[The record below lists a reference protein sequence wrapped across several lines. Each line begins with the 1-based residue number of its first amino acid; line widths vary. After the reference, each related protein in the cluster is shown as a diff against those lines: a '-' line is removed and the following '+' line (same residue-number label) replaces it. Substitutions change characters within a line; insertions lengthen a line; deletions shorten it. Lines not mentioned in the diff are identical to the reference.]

1 MNNSSN
7 INSRLIPRAVI
18 DRLNKLK
25 KTVEHH
31 RRLYHTLDTPEITDE
46 AYDSLL
52 KELESIEEKYP
63 ELRLADSPTQR
74 VGSEPLKEFKKV
86 RHEVAQW
93 SFGDVFDFAELQKW
107 EEKVQNFMSKAGL
120 GSVGDT
126 GGDKNEKLEY
136 CCELKIDGL
145 KIILTYKDGVLVQG
159 ATRGDG
165 TIGEDVTQ
173 NIRTIRT
180 VPLKLTESKDG
191 RAGVDLIVVGEAW
204 MSVKD
209 LEKINIE
216 REKKGE
222 QVFANTRNLAAGSIR
237 QLDPKVTSSRKLDS
251 FIYDIDRYGV
261 TSAAP
266 ITGNVKNPGAS
277 LPETQSG
284 ELELL
289 KSLGFQTNPHF
300 KVCGDLNSVQK
311 YYEEWSKRR
320 HELPYQLDG
329 IVIKVN
335 GRKIQEVLGYTGK
348 SPRWGVAYKFPA
360 EQVTTILED
369 IIFQVGRTGVVTPV
383 AVLKPVRVAGSVVS
397 RATLHN
403 EDEIK
408 RLDVRIGDTVILQ
421 KAGDVIP
428 DIVSVVKDLRGAKSR
443 PFVWPTHVAACGG
456 DGRIERIS
464 GQAAWKCV
472 AVNSLEQHKRKL
484 YYFTSK
490 KCFDIDG
497 LGPKIIDLLLD
508 NGVISNFDDIF
519 TIKREDLLA
528 LPRFAEKSADN
539 LISSVDKARKIILPK
554 FLASLSI
561 PQVGEETA
569 YDLARYF
576 EEKSKGITAEKT
588 GQSVSLDLIAVAK
601 REDFLAIYG
610 VGEVVADSL
619 VSWFKNSD
627 NRQLIKR
634 LLKNV
639 TLVKEDIT
647 TGGGSGAAE
656 NRALEGKTFVFT
668 GTMPNL
674 DRDKAQAMVRRLGG
688 NVSGSVS
695 AKTSFV
701 VAGEEAGSKLDK
713 ARELGV
719 KIIGEQEFLDII
731 G

>member
-1 MNNSSN
+1 MSA
-7 INSRLIPRAVI
+7 PKTVI
-18 DRLNKLK
+18 ERLNKLK
-25 KTVEHH
+25 KTIEHH
-31 RRLYHTLDTPEITDE
+31 RQLYHSQDKPEITDE
-46 AYDSLL
+46 AYDSLVR
-52 KELESIEEKYP
+52 ELESIEEKYP
-63 ELRLADSPTQR
+63 ELVTDDSPSQR
-74 VGSEPLKEFKKV
+74 VGGTPLKEFKKV

-93 SFGDVFDFAELQKW
+93 SFDDVFDLEELYKW
-107 EEKVQNFMSKAGL
+107 DEKVRNFMTKAGL
-120 GSVGDT
+120 SGT
-126 GGDKNEKLEY
+126 GDKSEKLEY

-173 NIRTIRT
+173 NIKTIRT
-180 VPLKLTESKDG
+180 VPLKLKNISGT
-191 RAGVDLIVVGEAW
+191 ATNLIAVGEAW

-209 LEKINIE
+209 LEKINEI
-216 REKKGE
+216 RQKNDE

-251 FIYDIDRYGV
+251 FIYDIDRLEIGHKDAGV
-261 TSAAP
+261 A
-266 ITGNVKNPGAS
+266 

-289 KSLGFQTNPHF
+289 AKLGFQINPHY
-300 KVCGDLNSVQK
+300 KVCGDMKGVQK
-311 YYEEWSKRR
+311 YYEEWTKRR

-329 IVIKVN
+329 IVIKVDS
-335 GRKIQEVLGYTGK
+335 RKIQEALGYTGK

-428 DIVSVVKDLRGAKSR
+428 DIVSVVKDLRPNSAKSKT
-443 PFVWPTHVAACGG
+443 FVWPTHIAACGG
-456 DGRIERIS
+456 DGKIERIS

-472 AVNSLEQHKRKL
+472 AADSLEQHKRKL

-497 LGPKIIDLLLD
+497 LGPKIIDLLLEHS
-508 NGVISNFDDIF
+508 VISSYDDIF

-539 LISSVDKARKIILPK
+539 LIESIAKARRVILPK

-569 YDLARYF
+569 YDLAKHF
-576 EEKSKGITAEKT
+576 DSIELIIT
-588 GQSVSLDLIAVAK
+588 AK
-601 REDFLAIYG
+601 REEFLSIFG

-619 VSWFKNSD
+619 VSWFKNTD
-627 NRQLIKR
+627 NRDLLKR
-634 LLKNV
+634 LLKHV
-639 TLVKEDIT
+639 EILAAEEVFS
-647 TGGGSGAAE
+647 GGGAKSPGVKTF
-656 NRALEGKTFVFT
+656 EGKTFVFT

-674 DRDKAQAMVRRLGG
+674 DRDQAQATVRRLGG
-688 NVSGSVS
+688 DVSSSVS
-695 AKTSFV
+695 AKTSYV
-701 VAGEEAGSKLDK
+701 VAGEEAGSKLEK
-713 ARELGV
+713 ARSLGV
-719 KIIGEQEFLDII
+719 KVIDEKEFLAMT